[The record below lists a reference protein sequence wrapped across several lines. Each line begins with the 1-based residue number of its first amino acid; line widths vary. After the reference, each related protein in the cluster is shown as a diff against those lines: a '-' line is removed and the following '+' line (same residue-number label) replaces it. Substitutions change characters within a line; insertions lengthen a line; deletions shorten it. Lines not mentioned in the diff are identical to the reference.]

1 LSATQTITYD
11 EQVSFQ
17 QEAQLDAEGIL
28 RSIWGGYIFPV
39 DPIQIARKLGISVVD
54 AHLAGDVAGA
64 IVKEDGKD
72 PVILLNEAD
81 HPNRKR
87 FTAAHEI
94 GHFIR
99 RSDDSF
105 EYVDRRDTLSTM
117 GTNPDEIYANAFA
130 ANLLMPESEVRRLHD
145 ERVSDLEM
153 ALRFGVSRDAM
164 NVRLSSLGLKPH

>member
-1 LSATQTITYD
+1 MTYD

-17 QEAQLDAEGIL
+17 QEAQMDAEGVL
-28 RSIWGGYIFPV
+28 RSVWGGYVFPV
-39 DPIQIARKLGISVVD
+39 DPIQIARKLGINVVD
-54 AHLAGDVAGA
+54 GHLGPSIAGA
-64 IVKEDGKD
+64 IIKEDGKD
-72 PVILLNEAD
+72 PVILLNETD

-99 RSDDSF
+99 RSASDDSF

-117 GTNPDEIYANAFA
+117 GTNADEMYANAFA
-130 ANLLMPESEVRRLHD
+130 ANLLMPEAEVRRLHRD
-145 ERVSDLEM
+145 GVSDLEM

-164 NVRLSSLGLKPH
+164 NVRLSTLGLKSH